1 MYCGHLV
8 SDRHRIGDRMQL
20 PLRRAPVQKAAQ
32 GRKRGMI
39 AHWLTSTSGPSG
51 AYQQK
56 TVQKLT
62 IVKHE
67 VDFAP

>member
-1 MYCGHLV
+1 
-8 SDRHRIGDRMQL
+8 MQL
-20 PLRRAPVQKAAQ
+20 PRTRAPIQKAAQ
-32 GRKRGMI
+32 GWKRGMI
-39 AHWLTSTSGPSG
+39 AHWPTSTSGPSG

-67 VDFAP
+67 GDFPP